1 MYVLTASLLL
11 LAFVSEAKSIEVYVD
26 PVNGSDADCIP
37 LQNLTQQANAS
48 TQVPCR
54 TINRAL
60 GNTGCSRSC
69 GNEDPLYDSV
79 VKLKDGV
86 HQLQS
91 CIGINMGSN
100 ITVEAENLGQATIKC
115 VVFDNMDVEDNIQS
129 CMTNGLVFRGINF
142 EECGPLSPNV
152 FLNYSTDVLF
162 EDCSFR

>member
-11 LAFVSEAKSIEVYVD
+11 LAFVSEAESVEVYVD

-37 LQNLTQQANAS
+37 LQNLTNTS

-69 GNEDPLYDSV
+69 SNEDPLYDSV

-91 CIGINMGSN
+91 CIGISMGRN
-100 ITVEAENLGQATIKC
+100 ITIEAQNLGQATIKC
-115 VVFDNMDVEDNIQS
+115 VVFGNMDVKDNIQS

-142 EECGPLSPNV
+142 EGCGPLSPNV
-152 FLNYSTDVLF
+152 FLNSLTDVLF
-162 EDCSFR
+162 EDCTFR